1 MIRLCSGTIRF
12 LAVFMLLIGI
22 NTSAVCL
29 SPMQSLREG
38 DGRALFGFSCSF
50 GKDKDITGIM
60 VLKLEGDTL
69 RGTVL
74 NEFGVRAFDVESLPG
89 HKKLK
94 VSNVIKPLNK
104 WYIRRSLSRD
114 IFHLLGSDSLS
125 YSSKR
130 VSYSL
135 SYLNDK

>member
-1 MIRLCSGTIRF
+1 MARLCSGTLRF
-12 LAVFMLLIGI
+12 FAVFMLFIGMNI
-22 NTSAVCL
+22 TAVCL
-29 SPMQSLREG
+29 SPIQSLKDC
-38 DGRALFGFSCSF
+38 DGKALFSFACSF

-74 NEFGVRAFDVESLPG
+74 NEFGVRAFDVEGLPG

-104 WYIRRSLSRD
+104 WYIRRLLSRD
-114 IFHLLGSDSLS
+114 IFHLLRSDSLS